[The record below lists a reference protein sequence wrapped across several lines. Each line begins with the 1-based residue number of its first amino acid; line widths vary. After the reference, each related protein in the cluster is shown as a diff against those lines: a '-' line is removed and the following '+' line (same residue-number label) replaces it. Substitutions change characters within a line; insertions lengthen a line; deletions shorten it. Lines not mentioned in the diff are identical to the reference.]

1 MTPRRRTA
9 DGVVALLALGVW
21 LLMPPVI
28 SLFVGPERL
37 LGVPVLVVY
46 LFGVWL
52 AFILA
57 TMMLSRR
64 LPRTR
69 DDAPGRLPPLAER
82 PGERAGERAGEG
94 AGDRPA
100 ERPEAHG

>member
-1 MTPRRRTA
+1 MTPRRRAA

-37 LGVPVLVVY
+37 FGVPVLVVY
-46 LFGVWL
+46 LFGVWF

-57 TMMLSRR
+57 TMLLSRR
-64 LPRTR
+64 LPRIR
-69 DDAPGRLPPLAER
+69 DDAPPRLPLPVESAGEPRAER
-82 PGERAGERAGEG
+82 P
-94 AGDRPA
+94 A
-100 ERPEAHG
+100 ESQGGRG